1 MFLLESVVLQALS
14 SAVACAESL
23 LTRQLDGLVNRV
35 QKEQAVRRAR
45 ILVADDH
52 ELMREEL
59 VRLLRSE
66 FEVVEAVADG
76 KALLEAAA
84 RLKPD
89 VCVLDISM
97 PVMDGIQTAAHLKC
111 SDWPMK
117 VIFLT
122 IHTDSDFV
130 SAALKSG
137 AEGYVFKTRMGADL
151 VFAVREVL
159 AGRRFLSSHSN
170 AKQQRI

>member
-1 MFLLESVVLQALS
+1 M
-14 SAVACAESL
+14 
-23 LTRQLDGLVNRV
+23 
-35 QKEQAVRRAR
+35 RRAR

-52 ELMREEL
+52 ELMRERV
-59 VRLLRSE
+59 VRLLRND

-97 PVMDGIQTAAHLKC
+97 PILDGIQTATHLKR
-111 SDWPMK
+111 SDWPTK

-130 SAALKSG
+130 GAALKSG
-137 AEGYVFKTRMGADL
+137 AEGYVFKGRMGADL
-151 VFAVREVL
+151 VVAIREVL
-159 AGRRFLSSHSN
+159 AGGRFLSPHSYT
-170 AKQQRI
+170 